1 MNNSLFIFIII
12 FFNCFF
18 IFFLR
23 KLQNKINIFDE
34 PDGFRKLQKRAI
46 PPIGGFIICFNVIL
60 IFFILIVNNNL
71 FLFEYSYFYENNK
84 IILRS
89 FFSFFLTSIILF
101 IIGLYDDKLNIKPL
115 LKVFLLSLIY
125 FSTILVDEK
134 LIIENLIFFSF
145 NKIIYLNKFS
155 FIFTV
160 LCFLFLVNAF
170 NLYDGINLQS
180 SIYFCSVYLFFYIE
194 NIFPSFSLIFLI
206 SNLFFLYLNS
216 RNLMFYG
223 DNGIFINSYIISY
236 FLIIDYKYNPIEN
249 LKSDE
254 ILLMFFLPTIEVIR
268 LFFSRVLQLK
278 NPFIGDRNHLHHLLI
293 DSIKNIYIT
302 NIILFIFI
310 IIPFIFIFFKSVV
323 LLEFYLLYII
333 LYVFLILI
341 LKLLLL
347 EKNKS

>member
-23 KLQNKINIFDE
+23 KLQNKIDIFDK

-60 IFFILIVNNNL
+60 IFFIMIVNNNL

-115 LKVFLLSLIY
+115 LKVILLSLIY
-125 FSTILVDEK
+125 FTTILIDEK

-155 FIFTV
+155 FILRTTSG
-160 LCFLFLVNAF
+160 FLVSLATSTII
-170 NLYDGINLQS
+170 LSQS
-180 SIYFCSVYLFFYIE
+180 SLGKFATISQKSFFDKSSGRSA
-194 NIFPSFSLIFLI
+194 NKDFGSIFFSDFTTQDLI
-206 SNLFFLYLNS
+206 S
-216 RNLMFYG
+216 
-223 DNGIFINSYIISY
+223 
-236 FLIIDYKYNPIEN
+236 
-249 LKSDE
+249 
-254 ILLMFFLPTIEVIR
+254 
-268 LFFSRVLQLK
+268 
-278 NPFIGDRNHLHHLLI
+278 
-293 DSIKNIYIT
+293 
-302 NIILFIFI
+302 
-310 IIPFIFIFFKSVV
+310 
-323 LLEFYLLYII
+323 
-333 LYVFLILI
+333 
-341 LKLLLL
+341 
-347 EKNKS
+347 